1 MMKRSSSSSSS
12 SSDDGSTG
20 KMDEGGGV
28 ERRQGRVKIL
38 LADPHTMFREG
49 LAGMLKSS
57 YGDHVEVVGKTT
69 IGEEAVAMARVE
81 DPDVII
87 MQVDRTLE
95 KAKDTLRRMREG
107 SSSPPKVII
116 LTMFEDPRIVREIM
130 GLGANAYIHK
140 SASVEELFAVVRTA
154 TLDTSEGHVVV
165 AMPQSALELSE
176 DGKVSVPSRREM
188 EILLLAARGMSNLQ
202 IASHLDIAEGTVKRH
217 LANLYPKMEVTSRG
231 EAVRIALENEW
242 FTIREIEAAIDDD

>member
-1 MMKRSSSSSSS
+1 MMKRSSSSSS

-20 KMDEGGGV
+20 KMVEDT
-28 ERRQGRVKIL
+28 ERRRTRRVKIL
-38 LADPHTMFREG
+38 LADDHTMFREG
-49 LAGMLKSS
+49 LAGMLASS
-57 YGDHVEVVGKTT
+57 YGDHVEVVGKTK
-69 IGEEAVAMARVE
+69 IGEEAVALAHKE

-87 MQVDRTLE
+87 MQVDRTLK
-95 KAKDTLRRMREG
+95 KAKDTLRQMREG

-116 LTMFEDPRIVREIM
+116 LTMFEDPRMVREIM

-140 SASVEELFAVVRTA
+140 SASVEELFAAVRTA
-154 TLDTSEGHVVV
+154 TLETSEGHVVV
-165 AMPQSALELSE
+165 TMPQEALELSE

-202 IASHLDIAEGTVKRH
+202 IASHLDLAESTVKRH

-242 FTIREIEAAIDDD
+242 FTIREIEAAIEED